1 MLKSSIT
8 GRVSPREIER
18 SELELTARLGG
29 LTIINPKTVA
39 AQKFKSSEKLCKS
52 LIEKLCQVILIKTE
66 LQIGRNVHLLK
77 YRRRANRINY
87 VFSPNER
94 MMLCCSR
101 LSVLHTQEH
110 LSWLTT
116 LPLEEHCFC
125 LSFFG
130 FHCACDI
137 IGR

>member
-29 LTIINPKTVA
+29 LTIIILKTDA

-52 LIEKLCQVILIKTE
+52 LFEKLCQVILIKTE
-66 LQIGRNVHLLK
+66 LQVGRNVHLLK
-77 YRRRANRINY
+77 YRRRANRLNY

-94 MMLCCSR
+94 MMLCCS
-101 LSVLHTQEH
+101 
-110 LSWLTT
+110 
-116 LPLEEHCFC
+116 
-125 LSFFG
+125 
-130 FHCACDI
+130 ACQYSI
-137 IGR
+137 LKSI

>member
-1 MLKSSIT
+1 MRVIDRSQDENNDNLTKLESKTRTQFLPELT
-8 GRVSPREIER
+8 GRVSPREVER

-29 LTIINPKTVA
+29 LIIINLKTDA
-39 AQKFKSSEKLCKS
+39 AQKIKSSEKLCKS

-87 VFSPNER
+87 VFLPNKR

-101 LSVLHTQEH
+101 L
-110 LSWLTT
+110 
-116 LPLEEHCFC
+116 
-125 LSFFG
+125 
-130 FHCACDI
+130 
-137 IGR
+137 